1 MNNKKRMRRNKR
13 IMHWHLVF
21 IYLVAYDVLAVTA
34 AYLLALLVRFDF
46 SFSRIPIVY
55 LQPWEYFSP
64 IYAIVSILIFWCCR
78 LYKSIWRFASFKE
91 LQRIT
96 VATIITTIFH
106 IVGITLMLHAVI
118 KNTEYTMDRMPI
130 SYYIMGAIFQALL
143 ITVVRFSY
151 RFVLLLRASKDKKS
165 YNSVMLIGAGSAGQL
180 ILRDIRRTSSVDKH
194 SAMEERVVAII
205 DDNINKWG
213 RDIDGVPVV
222 GIANI
227 IGTIPAN
234 S

>member
-1 MNNKKRMRRNKR
+1 MDNKKTKSTNKR
-13 IMHWHLVF
+13 IMHWHLVSF
-21 IYLVAYDVLAVTA
+21 YLVAYDVLAVTA

-46 SFSRIPIVY
+46 SFSRIPIIY
-55 LQPWEYFSP
+55 LLPWEYFAP
-64 IYAIVSILIFWCCR
+64 IYAIICILIFWRCR

-96 VATIITTIFH
+96 VATMITTIFH
-106 IVGITLMLHAVI
+106 IVGITLMLQAVI

-151 RFVLLLRASKDKKS
+151 RFVLLLRASNSKKS
-165 YNSVMLIGAGSAGQL
+165 CSRVMIIGAGSAGQL
-180 ILRDIRRTSSVDKH
+180 LSMDVKRTADMNEQIVSF
-194 SAMEERVVAII
+194 I
-205 DDNINKWG
+205 DDNKNKWG

-227 IGTIPAN
+227 IGTIPAT